1 MTVDFIF
8 YTESYGGN
16 CKIPAELFP
25 LWERCAENHLSRM
38 TGGKSCKNADD
49 ERVKMCICEIAEFL
63 YNQSR
68 RDGIASENNDG
79 YSVSY
84 EKGDIKTQ
92 IHEIA
97 SVWLSGTDIL
107 YRGVE
112 CEG

>member
-8 YTESYGGN
+8 YSESRGGN

-25 LWERCAENHLSRM
+25 LWERYAERYLSHI

-49 ERVKMCICEIAEFL
+49 ERVKMCICEIAEHL
-63 YNQSR
+63 YNQSMR
-68 RDGIASENNDG
+68 EGIASENNDG

-84 EKGDIKTQ
+84 EKGDIKRQ
-92 IHEIA
+92 ITEIA

-107 YRGVE
+107 YRG
-112 CEG
+112 C